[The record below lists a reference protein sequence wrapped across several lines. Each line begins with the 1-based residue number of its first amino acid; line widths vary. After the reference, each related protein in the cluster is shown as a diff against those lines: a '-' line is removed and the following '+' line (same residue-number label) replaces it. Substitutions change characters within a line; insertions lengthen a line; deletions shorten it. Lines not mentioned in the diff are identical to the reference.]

1 MRKAGKLL
9 MLASRPS
16 VVVAPS
22 PPHLLSTYF
31 MFHIRI
37 LLLPEIGCTFFC
49 GGIVHQKVQRFNKAA
64 ALVNSRLLL
73 MAVMGLLFPA
83 VLHFTHTEIHQDQQ

>member
-1 MRKAGKLL
+1 MKLQTKVDEKSGKLL

-22 PPHLLSTYF
+22 PPHL
-31 MFHIRI
+31 I
-37 LLLPEIGCTFFC
+37 LLLPEIGCAFFC

-83 VLHFTHTEIHQDQQ
+83 VLHFTHTVIHQDQQ